1 MATVITL
8 FFAITMSLIIFVAIG
23 WNVRS
28 IIHYKKEV
36 ANLKVG
42 DKYVLML
49 KEDDPFVNNEIYECT
64 IKEIRYD
71 KHKHPYV
78 KYEFKDGSWNTRRF
92 DRFIKQFEKV
102 NITF

>member
-1 MATVITL
+1 MATVITV

-28 IIHYKKEV
+28 IIQYKKEV

-42 DKYVLML
+42 DMYILMI
-49 KEDDPFVNNEIYECT
+49 KDDDPFVNREMYECT

-71 KHKHPYV
+71 KHKRPYV
-78 KYEFKDGSWNTRRF
+78 KYEFKDGSWDTRRF
-92 DRFIKQFEKV
+92 DRFITQFEKV
-102 NITF
+102 NTAF

>member
-1 MATVITL
+1 MATIITVFL
-8 FFAITMSLIIFVAIG
+8 AISMSLIIFVAIG

-28 IIHYKKEV
+28 IIRYKKEV

-42 DKYVLML
+42 DKYILMI
-49 KEDDPFVNNEIYECT
+49 KNDDPFVNREIYECT

-78 KYEFKDGSWNTRRF
+78 KYEFKDGSWDTNRF
-92 DRFIKQFEKV
+92 DKFIEHYEKV
-102 NITF
+102 NIAF

>member
-1 MATVITL
+1 MTTVITI
-8 FFAITMSLIIFVAIG
+8 FFAITMSLLIFVAIG

-42 DKYVLML
+42 DKYILMI
-49 KEDDPFVNNEIYECT
+49 KDDDPFVNREIYECT

-71 KHKHPYV
+71 KHKQPYV

-92 DRFIKQFEKV
+92 DRFITQFEKV
-102 NITF
+102 NITV

>member
-49 KEDDPFVNNEIYECT
+49 KEDDPFVHNEIYECT

>member
-1 MATVITL
+1 MATVITV
-8 FFAITMSLIIFVAIG
+8 FFAITMSLIIFAAIG

-28 IIHYKKEV
+28 IIRYKKAV
-36 ANLKVG
+36 ADLKVG
-42 DKYVLML
+42 DKYILMIID
-49 KEDDPFVNNEIYECT
+49 DDPFVNREIYECT

-71 KHKHPYV
+71 KHKRPYV

>member
-1 MATVITL
+1 MTTGTTV
-8 FFAITMSLIIFVAIG
+8 FFVITMSLLIFVAIG

-42 DKYVLML
+42 DIYTLMIS
-49 KEDDPFVNNEIYECT
+49 EDDPFVNRELYECT
-64 IKEIRYD
+64 IKDIRYD
-71 KHKHPYV
+71 KYKRPYV
-78 KYEFKDGSWNTRRF
+78 KYEFKDGSWNTKRF
-92 DRFIKQFEKV
+92 DKFIEQFEKV

>member
-1 MATVITL
+1 
-8 FFAITMSLIIFVAIG
+8 MSLIIFVAIG

-42 DKYVLML
+42 DIYTLMIS
-49 KEDDPFVNNEIYECT
+49 EDDPFVNRELYECT
-64 IKEIRYD
+64 IKDIRYD
-71 KHKHPYV
+71 KYKRPYV
-78 KYEFKDGSWNTRRF
+78 KYEFKDGSWNTKRF
-92 DRFIKQFEKV
+92 DKFIEQFEKV

>member
-1 MATVITL
+1 MTTGITV

-23 WNVRS
+23 WNVRN

-42 DKYVLML
+42 DTYILMI
-49 KEDDPFVNNEIYECT
+49 KEDDPFVNGEIYKCT

-71 KHKHPYV
+71 KHKHLYV
-78 KYEFKDGSWNTRRF
+78 KYEFKDGSCDTMRF
-92 DRFIKQFEKV
+92 DEFIEHYEKV

>member
-1 MATVITL
+1 MATIITVFL
-8 FFAITMSLIIFVAIG
+8 AISMSLIIFVAIG

-42 DKYVLML
+42 DTYILMI
-49 KEDDPFVNNEIYECT
+49 KNDDPFVNHEIYECT

-78 KYEFKDGSWNTRRF
+78 KYEFKDGSWDTNRF
-92 DRFIKQFEKV
+92 DEFIEHYEKV
-102 NITF
+102 NTAF

>member
-1 MATVITL
+1 MITGIAV

-23 WNVRS
+23 WNIRS
-28 IIHYKKEV
+28 IMHYKKEV

-64 IKEIRYD
+64 IKDIRYD
-71 KHKHPYV
+71 KYKRPYV

-92 DRFIKQFEKV
+92 DRFIEQFEKV